1 MASAYSKSVF
11 NDYDHVFIEK
21 KSIVGD
27 NYLYKLNLSDIDGV
41 YLSTPNQIRLRNAS
55 MTVLGM
61 SLFAALVVAPLISLE
76 YTAINTNAQ
85 GGFNRKKYFS
95 IAGTCMAF
103 ATVSFS
109 CFVILK
115 PRYYS
120 FANDDYRPKGQ
131 HWRLGLVN

>member
-1 MASAYSKSVF
+1 
-11 NDYDHVFIEK
+11 
-21 KSIVGD
+21 
-27 NYLYKLNLSDIDGV
+27 LYKLNLSDIDGV

-103 ATVSFS
+103 ATVSVS